1 MNKYLKYGL
10 WAIGIIVVVF
20 ACVFVFIALTF
31 NPNDY
36 KPQIIAAVK
45 DSKQRI
51 LKLDGDIKLHFF
63 PSIGVSLGKISLSE
77 FQSKKEFA
85 SIESASVSLKL
96 LPLLAKQIV
105 VDDVSVSGVKARLV
119 KYKNGKTNLDDL
131 LGKEVASPQVP
142 APTQETGVPM
152 QFDIASVRLK
162 QTELSYYDKS
172 VDARYSVKDLN
183 LETGRIANGLPTRID
198 FAAHIQSSKPKLDIT
213 AQIKTTLTFDLE
225 KDLYQVQG
233 LDLQANGK
241 ALDITDLTVK
251 AEGDA
256 SAHPAAQEFS
266 LNRFAF
272 AASGVKDKDRFDA
285 RLDAPEL
292 KLTKANFTGSHVA
305 LNARLDGAIG
315 KITAKLVLPAIEGNE
330 RAFKVNL
337 ISLDADVK
345 QSEQAFKLK
354 LTSPLTG
361 SIEAQQFNL
370 SEIKLALNAKGDK
383 LPGKNIDSE
392 LKGSVQADLGR
403 QNVEGNLKGG
413 LLQSQI
419 KAKFAVKNFN
429 VPMIRYVVSIDKFDA
444 DPYLPEKTA
453 ETKTQARKTEPE
465 QPFDLSPLKTL
476 NLDGSLKVGS
486 LKAANVKVAQ
496 LRVDVKARDGIVKIE
511 PFSAR
516 LYQGSASGK
525 VTVNANTSGFTVK
538 EKLSGID
545 IAPLLKDAAKLDVVE
560 GKGDVELNITTR
572 GKTVSSLKKALN
584 GKASVNLAN
593 GSIKGINLSK
603 LVQGVQRLN
612 KGSTAE
618 TLGVDKNEKTEF
630 SQFTASFRIRNGVAH
645 NDDLAVRSTVL
656 RIGGKGDI
664 DIGHDRMN
672 YNAKAIFAKTEQ
684 GKTGTL
690 PVNVSGPFDD
700 LKFKVDYAALLRD
713 VAKQKI
719 DEKKEELKEK
729 AKEEAKSK
737 LEDELKKGLRGL
749 FK

>member
-20 ACVFVFIALTF
+20 ASVIVYIALTF

-36 KPQIIAAVK
+36 KPQVIKAVK
-45 DSKQRI
+45 DSKQRT

-85 SIESASVSLKL
+85 SVESASISLKL
-96 LPLLAKQIV
+96 MPLLAKQIV
-105 VDDVSVSGVKARLV
+105 VDDVSVSGVKAQFV
-119 KYKNGKTNLDDL
+119 KYKDGKTNLDDL
-131 LGKEVASPQVP
+131 LDKEAVP
-142 APTQETGVPM
+142 AQAPAPAQETGVPM

-162 QTELSYYDKS
+162 QAELSYHDKS
-172 VDARYSVKDLN
+172 AGARYSIKDLS
-183 LETGRIANGLPTRID
+183 LETGRIANALPIRID
-198 FAAHIQSSKPKLDIT
+198 FAAHIQSSKPELDIT

-225 KDLYQVQG
+225 KDMYQVQG
-233 LDLQANGK
+233 LALQANGK
-241 ALDITDLTVK
+241 ALDIIDLAVK

-256 SAHPAAQEFS
+256 SVQPTAQAFA
-266 LNRFAF
+266 LNRFAL
-272 AASGVKDKDRFDA
+272 AASGMKGKDRFDA

-292 KLTKANFTGSHVA
+292 NLTKANFVGSHIA
-305 LNARLDGAIG
+305 LNAKLDGAIG
-315 KITAKLVLPAIEGNE
+315 KITAKLALPAIEGNE
-330 RAFKVNL
+330 RAFKVDL

-345 QSEQAFKLK
+345 QTEQAFKLK

-370 SEIKLALNAKGDK
+370 SGIKLALNAKGDK

-429 VPMIRYVVSIDKFDA
+429 VPMIRYAVSIDKFDA
-444 DPYLPEKTA
+444 DPYLPEKTTGA
-453 ETKTQARKTEPE
+453 KTSPRKTEPE

-486 LKAANVKVAQ
+486 LKAANVKVSQ
-496 LRVDVKARDGIVKIE
+496 LRVDVKARDGIIKIE
-511 PFSAR
+511 PLSTR

-525 VTVNANTSGFTVK
+525 VTVNANTSSFTVS
-538 EKLSGID
+538 EKLTGID
-545 IAPLLKDAAKLDVVE
+545 IAPLLKDAAELDVVE
-560 GKGDVELNITTR
+560 GKGNVVLDLTTQ
-572 GKTVSSLKKALN
+572 GNTVSSLKKALN
-584 GKASVNLAN
+584 GKASVQLAD
-593 GSIKGINLSK
+593 GAIIGINLSK
-603 LVQGVQRLN
+603 LVQGIQRLS
-612 KGSTAE
+612 KDTRVE
-618 TLGVDKNEKTEF
+618 TLGVNKDEKTEF
-630 SQFTASFRIRNGVAH
+630 SEFKASFKIRKGVAH

-664 DIGHDRMN
+664 DIGRDRMD
-672 YNAKAIFAKTEQ
+672 YNAKAILAKTEQ
-684 GKTGTL
+684 GRTGTL
-690 PVNVSGPFDD
+690 PVHVSGPFDN
-700 LKFKVDYAALLRD
+700 LKIKVDYAALLRD
-713 VAKQKI
+713 VAKQKL

-729 AKEEAKSK
+729 AKEKAKAK